1 MGACFQGGRWM
12 PRWLLETT
20 QVEMDAGAST
30 FAAGSA
36 VFKSDDR
43 PALVLVLGNH
53 GHRFSCWTS
62 GGLT

>member
-1 MGACFQGGRWM
+1 MDASVA
-12 PRWLLETT
+12 T

-43 PALVLVLGNH
+43 PAVVLVLGNR
-53 GHRFSCWTS
+53 GHRFTAA
-62 GGLT
+62 GPVVV